1 MAKNNKEALLRKPF
15 VRTGLILAL
24 LIAIVVLVVFAFDY
38 VSSLLYYN
46 NPHFRL
52 KNVVVKSSGYW
63 DNRVDDIMS
72 ILSLKKGVT
81 NLFSLDL
88 HELRSKL
95 ERMGGEGIFYVE
107 VTRELPDTLKF
118 SIVERIPRALL
129 YSKKSNML
137 ADKDGVVIN
146 SKYFSSIIDALP
158 VITGFRLPTSVKNK
172 KSPYGE
178 TINSIKPALIFIS
191 IVGNNYMDM
200 DIRVIN
206 LYLQNRLVV
215 FMAGNKDKVI
225 KIILPFEFNIDAPPT
240 QTQIAAETKKIK
252 VKLKELKELLQYLK
266 WKNTDF
272 SEINLLY
279 KDQAI
284 VK

>member
-1 MAKNNKEALLRKPF
+1 MPRNNKEALLRKPF
-15 VRTGLILAL
+15 VRTGLILIL
-24 LIAIVVLVVFAFDY
+24 LTAITILIFFTFDY
-38 VSSLLYYN
+38 MSKLLYYE

-52 KNVVVKSSGYW
+52 KNVIVKSSGYW
-63 DNRVDDIMS
+63 DNRVDDIMN
-72 ILSLKKGVT
+72 ILSLKKGTT

-88 HELRSKL
+88 HELRNKL
-95 ERMGGEGIFYVE
+95 EKMGGEGISYVE

-118 SIVERIPRALL
+118 TIVERIPKALL

-137 ADKDGVVIN
+137 ADRDGVVIN
-146 SKYFSSIIDALP
+146 GKYFSSIIDALP
-158 VITGFRLPTSVKNK
+158 VITGFKMPAFIKNK

-178 TINSIKPALIFIS
+178 TIISIKPALIFIS
-191 IVGNNYMDM
+191 LAGNSYMDM

-206 LYLQNRLVV
+206 LYFPNRIIV
-215 FMAGNKDKVI
+215 FMADQKDKVI
-225 KIILPFEFNIDAPPT
+225 KIILPFYFSADAPST
-240 QTQIAAETKKIK
+240 QTQIVAETKNLR

-266 WKNTDF
+266 LKNTDF